1 MKDSSSL
8 NPAEVE
14 KFEKIADE
22 WWSTT
27 GNFAILHKFNLC
39 RIAYIKEKL
48 NDYFD
53 LKSQDDLRGIS
64 ILDVGCGGGLLS
76 EPLARL
82 GANVT
87 GIDASSKNIN
97 VAKIHAEKENIIVD
111 YKQAL
116 VEEMSKDKKYDVILS
131 MEVIEHVEN
140 SEEFIVNCSKL
151 LSDKSLLFT
160 ATINR
165 TLKSLCL
172 AKFAAEYVLRWLPR
186 GTHDW
191 NKFLK
196 PSEIVSFLKEQKG
209 LKHKELIGTKYNIL
223 NDSWSRSSDVS
234 QNYMLLFSKSS

>member
-1 MKDSSSL
+1 MKDTSSL
-8 NPAEVE
+8 NTTEIE

-22 WWSTT
+22 WWSTS
-27 GNFAILHKFNLC
+27 GSFAILHKFNLC
-39 RIAYIKEKL
+39 RVAYIKEKL
-48 NDYFD
+48 NEYFD
-53 LKSQDDLRGIS
+53 LKSQNDLSGIS

-82 GANVT
+82 GAEVT

-97 VAKIHAEKENIIVD
+97 VAKIHAEKEKIAVNYQQSLI
-111 YKQAL
+111 
-116 VEEMSKDKKYDVILS
+116 EEMPKDKKYDVILS
-131 MEVIEHVEN
+131 MEVIEHVDNPEA
-140 SEEFIVNCSKL
+140 FIVNCSKL
-151 LSDKSLLFT
+151 LSNKSLLFT
-160 ATINR
+160 ATLNR

-196 PSEIVSFLKEQKG
+196 PSEIVNFLKEQKD
-209 LKHKELIGTKYNIL
+209 LNHEDLIGVKYNIL